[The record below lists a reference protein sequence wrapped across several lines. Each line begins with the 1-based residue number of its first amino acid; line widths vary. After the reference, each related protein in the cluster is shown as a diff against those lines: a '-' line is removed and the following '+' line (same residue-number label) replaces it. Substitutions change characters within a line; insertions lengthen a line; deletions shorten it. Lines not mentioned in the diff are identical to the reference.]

1 MGMGFAGLFLP
12 FIRCQLSVVVNFSFS
27 YNILLL
33 SSLGFM
39 TAQYANSGVQF
50 YIYRTRPR
58 ATRKCPLGK
67 KVNKVTGGF
76 AAITLKHKDF
86 TREYLPRPPV
96 VIICVQLR

>member
-39 TAQYANSGVQF
+39 TAQYAPSGVQF

-67 KVNKVTGGF
+67 K
-76 AAITLKHKDF
+76 L
-86 TREYLPRPPV
+86 TR
-96 VIICVQLR
+96 

>member
-1 MGMGFAGLFLP
+1 MAD
-12 FIRCQLSVVVNFSFS
+12 
-27 YNILLL
+27 
-33 SSLGFM
+33 
-39 TAQYANSGVQF
+39 QYAPSGVYF

-67 KVNKVTGGF
+67 KVNKITGGF